1 MTGMR
6 CHVPIDRNRQA
17 TGAQMREMLPIRSVR
32 QGLAA
37 ILLSAVVLGVTMLA
51 DLALAQTRPVILACN
66 DFPPLKIEH
75 PGADGLRGLDVD
87 AIAEIGRRTGLRLEP
102 RFMPWKR
109 GYAEASNGQVD
120 GLCSC
125 SYREDRA
132 PLFHFSAEIGQTSI
146 GVFNRVSN
154 GNPPMRSIEDLR
166 AHRIGVVKGYN
177 LEAELKDAGLAYE
190 TVSADRQ
197 AYDMLLNGR
206 FDHLYS
212 FKAPVEFLLRDA
224 PTKDIAFTEF
234 RNSPYYL
241 CLSKAVPETA
251 EMMPRIN
258 QAIADMEKDGTF
270 AAIRQRYGQP
280 AIN

>member
-1 MTGMR
+1 ML
-6 CHVPIDRNRQA
+6 D
-17 TGAQMREMLPIRSVR
+17 MLPIKSIRR
-32 QGLAA
+32 GLAA
-37 ILLSAVVLGVTMLA
+37 IIFGAVVLGGAVPAEMA
-51 DLALAQTRPVILACN
+51 RAQARTVLLACN

-75 PGADGLRGLDVD
+75 PGADGLRGVDVD
-87 AIAEIGRRTGLRLEP
+87 AIAEIARRTGLRLEP

-125 SYREDRA
+125 SFREDRV

-146 GVFNRVSN
+146 GVFNRVDGSY
-154 GNPPMRSIEDLR
+154 PPVRSIEDLR
-166 AHRIGVVKGYN
+166 ARRIGVVKGYN
-177 LEAELKDAGLAYE
+177 LEAELKDAGLTYE
-190 TVSADRQ
+190 TVSGDRQ
-197 AYDMLLNGR
+197 AYDMLLNDR

-212 FKAPVEFLLRDA
+212 FKAPVEFLLRNTA
-224 PTKDIAFTEF
+224 SSDIAFTEF

-241 CLSKAVPETA
+241 CLSKAVLDTA
-251 EMMPRIN
+251 DMMPLIN

-270 AAIRQRYGQP
+270 PAIRQRYGQP